1 MLVYN
6 KMKSN
11 GRALEHRPTKTDAR
25 HGALALWK
33 FEPCVPL
40 TAIRFYQYKST
51 LYGASRRI
59 YSTVFF
65 TRLPFLR
72 SGCTSICTATAGGE
86 GL

>member
-1 MLVYN
+1 M
-6 KMKSN
+6 
-11 GRALEHRPTKTDAR
+11 E
-25 HGALALWK
+25 K
-33 FEPCVPL
+33 FEPGAPL
-40 TAIRFYQYKST
+40 TAIRSYRYKST
-51 LYGASRRI
+51 VYGARRRI